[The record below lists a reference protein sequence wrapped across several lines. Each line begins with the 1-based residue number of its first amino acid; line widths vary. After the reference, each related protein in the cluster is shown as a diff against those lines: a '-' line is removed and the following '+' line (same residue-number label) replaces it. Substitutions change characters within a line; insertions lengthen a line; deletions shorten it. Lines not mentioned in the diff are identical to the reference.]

1 MANISAGWPEGVA
14 GAVSLS
20 FDDGSQSQLD
30 IALPILEEYGL
41 LGTFYINPSGEDWL
55 ERLAPWR
62 DASQRGHEIGN
73 HTVEHICC
81 RNYSPSPDRK
91 SLESSTLD
99 EIEADVAEADQRL
112 DALLPERPARTFC
125 YPCYQSYVGE
135 GSTRQS
141 YVPVI
146 ARRFPA
152 ARGRG
157 EAANEPALTDL
168 HYLSSWPVAGWM
180 SGEQLCG
187 FAGLVGSVSCLK
199 FLPGFFDVCMLSKPG
214 SRPTTHLLSEFC
226 VIGFCL
232 LLSPTS
238 VLFEPPASF
247 GDPQLVP
254 PHRAA
259 DLLWRPPSIS
269 QNKFESRI

>member
-112 DALLPERPARTFC
+112 DALIPERPARTFC

-187 FAGLVGSVSCLK
+187 FAADAAAKKRWAILTFHQFQV
-199 FLPGFFDVCMLSKPG
+199 
-214 SRPTTHLLSEFC
+214 E
-226 VIGFCL
+226 
-232 LLSPTS
+232 
-238 VLFEPPASF
+238 PASAW
-247 GDPQLVP
+247 VP
-254 PHRAA
+254 ASADHAPPLPAAAFRTLCEYLRDEGERIWTAPVVTVARHVIAWRATTMK
-259 DLLWRPPSIS
+259 DR
-269 QNKFESRI
+269 